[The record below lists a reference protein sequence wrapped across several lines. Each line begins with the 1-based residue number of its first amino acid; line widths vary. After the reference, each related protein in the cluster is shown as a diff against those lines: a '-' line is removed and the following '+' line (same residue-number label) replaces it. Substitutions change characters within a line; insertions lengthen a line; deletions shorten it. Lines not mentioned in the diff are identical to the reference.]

1 MRFRA
6 RLAQNLSHCPRAD
19 TEALSNACD
28 SESVLISLIA
38 QLLYSTTHFLGDAPE
53 ASGRVASHVIRC
65 RLGVLCNYSLALVPR
80 SHMSGGYR
88 RSISP
93 APFQYRLQHDQ
104 VSAQTLDS
112 LYRDLFQGYIVH

>member
-19 TEALSNACD
+19 TEALGNACD
-28 SESVLISLIA
+28 SESVLISLIP
-38 QLLYSTTHFLGDAPE
+38 QLLYSTTHFLVDAQE

-65 RLGVLCNYSLALVPR
+65 RLGDLCNSSLALVPR
-80 SHMSGGYR
+80 SHMLSGYS

-93 APFQYRLQHDQ
+93 PLLQDILQHHKD
-104 VSAQTLDS
+104 APQT
-112 LYRDLFQGYIVH
+112 